1 MARAWSSLAAG
12 MAETTLIEM
21 IVTPYV
27 DAILLAALACVR
39 ACHAA
44 ANRRGSVDRWRR
56 AHAGMRIARNRPS
69 ACLAAGQLAS
79 QRTVVDAAL

>member
-1 MARAWSSLAAG
+1 

-39 ACHAA
+39 ACHAT
-44 ANRRGSVDRWRR
+44 ANRRGSFDR
-56 AHAGMRIARNRPS
+56 
-69 ACLAAGQLAS
+69 
-79 QRTVVDAAL
+79 